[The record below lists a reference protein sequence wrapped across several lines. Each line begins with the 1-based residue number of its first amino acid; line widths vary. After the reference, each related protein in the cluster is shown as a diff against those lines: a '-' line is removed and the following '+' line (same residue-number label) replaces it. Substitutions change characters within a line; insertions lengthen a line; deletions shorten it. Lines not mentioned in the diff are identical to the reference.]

1 MCDIGCNTV
10 KMWKAWDVFYSLSG
24 FEQDVHIFFKK
35 IEIKEIRKSP
45 EWDRKVEYM
54 RRFLIRFVSCDFT
67 FSFKTYRRQK
77 TSKKCRKIDEKKFY
91 KSLQKC
97 TILAAPR

>member
-1 MCDIGCNTV
+1 MYDIGWNTV
-10 KMWKAWDVFYSLSG
+10 KMWKTWGVFYSLFG
-24 FEQDVHIFFKK
+24 FEQYVHIFLKK

-67 FSFKTYRRQK
+67 FSFSFKNIVL
-77 TSKKCRKIDEKKFY
+77 KKRARNVKKY
-91 KSLQKC
+91 
-97 TILAAPR
+97 I

>member
-1 MCDIGCNTV
+1 MSDIGCNTV

-24 FEQDVHIFFKK
+24 FEQDVQK
-35 IEIKEIRKSP
+35 IEIKEIRKSH

-67 FSFKTYRRQK
+67 FSFSFKNIVL
-77 TSKKCRKIDEKKFY
+77 KK
-91 KSLQKC
+91 
-97 TILAAPR
+97 